1 MVKVGINGFG
11 SIGRRFFRIARQQE
25 VFEVVAI
32 NDLGDTATMAHL
44 LKYDS
49 NYGRYDG
56 EITTGSGQIIVDGRP
71 IQYLQ
76 ERDPGAIDWRAL
88 GVEIVIECTGLF
100 NDPAKARAHIDRGGA
115 KRVILSAPAKGEGAT
130 TIVLGVNEKT
140 YDPVHDTVISNASC
154 TTNCLAPI
162 AKVMDDTFGIVEG
175 LMTTVHSYTNDQR
188 LLDLPHPDLRRARA
202 AAMNIIPTSTGA
214 AKALHLVLP
223 QLEGKLNGI
232 SLRVPTPVV
241 SIVDLTVRTVK
252 PVTVD
257 TINQA
262 MKSAASGPMQGI
274 LGYTDEPLVSMD
286 FKGDSHSSIFDS
298 RETMV
303 VGDHFAKIL
312 SWYDNE
318 WGYSSRLVDLTA
330 FVARQDH

>member
-11 SIGRRFFRIARQQE
+11 SIGRRFFRIASQQE

-88 GVEIVIECTGLF
+88 GVEIVVECTGF
-100 NDPAKARAHIDRGGA
+100 FTNPAKARAHIDRGGA
-115 KRVILSAPAKGEGAT
+115 KRVILSAPAKGEGAV

-303 VGDHFAKIL
+303 IGDHFAKIL

>member
-11 SIGRRFFRIARQQE
+11 SIGRRFFRIASQQE

-88 GVEIVIECTGLF
+88 GVEIVVECTGF
-100 NDPAKARAHIDRGGA
+100 FTNPAKARAHIDRGGA
-115 KRVILSAPAKGEGAT
+115 KRVILSAPAKGEGAV